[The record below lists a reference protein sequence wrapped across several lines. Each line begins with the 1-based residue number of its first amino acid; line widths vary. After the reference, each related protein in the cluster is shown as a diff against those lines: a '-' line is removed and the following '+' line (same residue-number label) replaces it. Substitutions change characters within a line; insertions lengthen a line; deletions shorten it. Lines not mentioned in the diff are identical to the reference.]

1 MKKFTE
7 VKEQMKAKVEAWKEQ
22 RAAAKA
28 KAAEET
34 EESDPHVIVDPETG
48 EERPM
53 TPEEAAEYDRKM
65 MKIGAGVISAGLF
78 AVGASVF
85 GIVTGIK
92 RHKAKVAAEAE
103 AEEETDEEGSEAEEA
118 EEE

>member
-7 VKEQMKAKVEAWKEQ
+7 VKEQVKAKVEAWKEQ

-28 KAAEET
+28 NAAEEAV
-34 EESDPHVIVDPETG
+34 ESDPHVIVDPETG

-65 MKIGAGVISAGLF
+65 MKIGAGVIGAGLI

-85 GIVTGIK
+85 GIITGVK

-103 AEEETDEEGSEAEEA
+103 EDTEEESEAEEA